1 MRLTQLQCISL
12 LIVIYGMEPMHI
24 LYCIWHGMKPRILK
38 KKERKGK
45 GRVWHW
51 HARNW
56 IMDKIRNWPLNC
68 HSDSLRPA
76 AFKARE
82 LYQIWSPLH
91 PFINWQFDTVLV
103 LVYSFYF
110 YFFWQFL
117 FWFIHSNFSCLCYV
131 TFVFLCGG
139 GGFGVAFAW
148 SNLHFGKAKC
158 LFGLSRLYN

>member
-1 MRLTQLQCISL
+1 MVWNQCIFC
-12 LIVIYGMEPMHI
+12 IAFGMEWS
-24 LYCIWHGMKPRILK
+24 LGFWK
-38 KKERKGK
+38 KKKGK
-45 GRVWHW
+45 EKGGCGIGM
-51 HARNW
+51 ARNW

-110 YFFWQFL
+110 YFFFD
-117 FWFIHSNFSCLCYV
+117 SSC
-131 TFVFLCGG
+131 
-139 GGFGVAFAW
+139 
-148 SNLHFGKAKC
+148 
-158 LFGLSRLYN
+158 FGLFIATLAVCATWLLCFCVGVGGLGLPLHGLTCILEKLNVYLV